1 MRRLF
6 FVMLIAMMLSL
17 PQVVFGDDEI
27 SYSGSSTIGMSILEA
42 GAVKAFEQKT
52 GLKFKSIEQPGSG
65 KGIKALLEGK
75 VTVAGV
81 SRKLESEEKKQ
92 NLIGTVIGYDAIA
105 VFVNKKNP
113 VNNLTKEQIKG
124 IFTGK
129 IKNWKEVGGKDA
141 PIRVNTE
148 IAGEMRATRL
158 AFQEMAMDK
167 APYGTGFKEIDF
179 PRDQIVEV
187 AKDENGICS
196 VSFGLLAAVSADLRD
211 KAKALNVGGIDPS
224 DKNIQSGAYPISRPL
239 LLVTNGLPKGNVKKF
254 IDFMLSKEGQDI
266 VNKNF
271 VPVRK

>member
-17 PQVVFGDDEI
+17 PQVVFSDDEI

-75 VTVAGV
+75 VTVAGA
-81 SRKLESEEKKQ
+81 SRKLEAEEKKQ
-92 NLIGTVIGYDAIA
+92 NLIGTAIGYDAIA

-148 IAGEMRATRL
+148 IAGEKRATML

-179 PRDQIVEV
+179 RET
-187 AKDENGICS
+187 
-196 VSFGLLAAVSADLRD
+196 R
-211 KAKALNVGGIDPS
+211 
-224 DKNIQSGAYPISRPL
+224 
-239 LLVTNGLPKGNVKKF
+239 
-254 IDFMLSKEGQDI
+254 
-266 VNKNF
+266 
-271 VPVRK
+271 

>member
-17 PQVVFGDDEI
+17 PQVVFSDDEI

-75 VTVAGV
+75 VTVAGA
-81 SRKLESEEKKQ
+81 SRKLEAEEKKQ
-92 NLIGTVIGYDAIA
+92 NLIGTAIGYDAIA

-148 IAGEMRATRL
+148 IAGEKRATML

-211 KAKALNVGGIDPS
+211 KVKAFNVGGIDPS